1 MKLRVPPTEKNFPGY
16 KIAPQVFRVTAREQL
31 EYIAITLSETL
42 RIAWKAGLERLMRV
56 TRRKHGIT
64 KISKIIDN
72 VELNSSDM
80 KRYVLDVHE
89 DEHGEC
95 FITLPEEL
103 LEETGWGEGTN
114 LEWSEEIDG
123 SIILKKVE
131 E

>member
-16 KIAPQVFRVTAREQL
+16 KTPPRVTTTHWE
-31 EYIAITLSETL
+31 EFSYIAITLSETL
-42 RIAWKAGLERLMRV
+42 RIACRAGLERLMRV

-72 VELNSSDM
+72 VKLNNADM
-80 KRYVLDVHE
+80 KRYVLEVQE
-89 DEHGEC
+89 DEHTGEC
-95 FITLPEEL
+95 YVTFPDEL
-103 LEETGWGEGTN
+103 LEETGWGEGTE

-123 SIILKKVE
+123 SIVLKKVE

>member
-1 MKLRVPPTEKNFPGY
+1 MKLRVPPSEKNFPGY
-16 KIAPQVFRVTAREQL
+16 KNPPRVHTTLSEQF

-42 RIAWKAGLERLMRV
+42 RIACKAGLERLMRV

-72 VELNSSDM
+72 VKLNSSDM
-80 KRYVLDVHE
+80 KRYVLDVQE
-89 DEHGEC
+89 DEHTGEC
-95 FITLPEEL
+95 YITLPEEL
-103 LEETGWGEGTN
+103 LEETGWVEGTN

>member
-16 KIAPQVFRVTAREQL
+16 KIAPQVFQVTPREQL